1 MSPFNG
7 TVEGVVLMVFVEMVD
22 VSSAC
27 VAGDKHLDNVIV
39 AIDGSNLNC
48 RPSVFG
54 HKVPGNSLNIYYLKY
69 LVILSVR

>member
-1 MSPFNG
+1 
-7 TVEGVVLMVFVEMVD
+7 MVFVEMID

-27 VAGDKHLDNVIV
+27 VAGDKHLDNVVV
-39 AIDGSNLNC
+39 AIDGSNLYGS
-48 RPSVFG
+48 PSVFG

>member
-1 MSPFNG
+1 MSPFYC
-7 TVEGVVLMVFVEMVD
+7 TVKGVVLMVFVEMVD

-27 VAGDKHLDNVIV
+27 VAGHKHLDYVIV
-39 AIDGSNLNC
+39 AIDRGNLNC
-48 RPSVFG
+48 GPSVFG